1 MSLSNC
7 SDKVWLI
14 KPKRG
19 ADGKRNDRKIFRS
32 GIKTRYDT
40 LPTKMGVSSTDS
52 TSAGNNLL
60 GMRRKWSFLTHTSF
74 TAVLLSMY
82 VVVVYSFPLPGDL
95 K

>member
-19 ADGKRNDRKIFRS
+19 ADGKRNDRKNFRS
-32 GIKTRYDT
+32 GIKTRNDT
-40 LPTKMGVSSTDS
+40 LPTKMGVSSIDS

-60 GMRRKWSFLTHTSF
+60 GM
-74 TAVLLSMY
+74 
-82 VVVVYSFPLPGDL
+82 
-95 K
+95 